1 MKAASDRGVLARR
14 PIAIL
19 AGLAVLALAACSSAA
34 TSSSTSSSPA
44 AGSSA
49 AGSSSAASSSSSGST
64 KTISIG
70 FDAEASGALASFGD
84 SFLQAAKAGVAFVNQ
99 SGGVTVNGTKYDFY
113 LDVCNDN
120 SDQTQVAACGTKLV
134 TTDGDKF
141 IFGGLADYGP
151 IIRGITEPAHAIY
164 FSTGSAVAAL
174 MSSSHYVVNTVPS
187 LPARS
192 LMSVEAFKKAYP
204 NATTV
209 ALLGEQDA
217 TDQAAFAADEVA
229 FKQEGLKLVG
239 TEIAPVDAT
248 DYSSYL
254 TALKA
259 DHPDVIW
266 NELAAAVN
274 SEPSMLGQ
282 NGSLKASPLVFNNSG
297 ACDPTYPHTPG
308 ITYVAETNSGAITVG
323 PLENADTKKYESI
336 YYSLGGITNPDPN
349 IGAGLYIYDFFPI
362 LAQAIEAAGTFTNT
376 SAVLAAVNKVSY
388 TGADGPISISNDQA
402 TYGQV
407 ICTMANGNGPQSQVE
422 VFPNGTLTA
431 VSASS

>member
-1 MKAASDRGVLARR
+1 VAYVN
-14 PIAIL
+14 
-19 AGLAVLALAACSSAA
+19 
-34 TSSSTSSSPA
+34 
-44 AGSSA
+44 
-49 AGSSSAASSSSSGST
+49 
-64 KTISIG
+64 KT
-70 FDAEASGALASFGD
+70 
-84 SFLQAAKAGVAFVNQ
+84 
-99 SGGVTVNGTKYDFY
+99 GGVTIDGTKYDFN

-134 TTDGDKF
+134 ITDGDKF

-151 IIRGITEPAHAIY
+151 IIRGITEPNHAIY

-187 LPARS
+187 LAARS

-204 NATTV
+204 SATTV

-229 FKQEGLKLVG
+229 FKQEGLTVVG
-239 TEIAPVDAT
+239 TEIAPLDAT

-259 DHPDVIW
+259 KHPDVIW

-274 SEPSMLGQ
+274 SEPAMLGQ
-282 NGSLKASPLVFNNSG
+282 NGSLQASTLVFNNSG

-323 PLENADTKKYESI
+323 PLQNADTKNYESI
-336 YYSLGGITNPDPN
+336 YYGLGGIANPDPN
-349 IGAGLYIYDFFPI
+349 ISAGLYIYDFFPI
-362 LAQAIEAAGTFTNT
+362 LAKAIEAAGTATNT
-376 SAVLAAVNKVSY
+376 SAVLAAVNNVSY
-388 TGADGPISISNDQA
+388 TGADGPITIKDDQA
-402 TYGQV
+402 SYGQV
-407 ICTMANGNGPQSQVE
+407 LCTMANGNGPQSQVE
-422 VFPNGTLTA
+422 VFPDGTTTA